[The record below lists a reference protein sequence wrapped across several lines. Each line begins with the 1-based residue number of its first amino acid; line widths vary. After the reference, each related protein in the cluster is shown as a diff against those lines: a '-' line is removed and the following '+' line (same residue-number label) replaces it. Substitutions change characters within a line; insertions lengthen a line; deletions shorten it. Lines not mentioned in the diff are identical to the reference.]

1 MCAGTRFER
10 TVVTRRIFRSLAVT
24 AAATAAL
31 ALGLAGCATQPADSD
46 AAGDA
51 SGSASSEAIRM
62 GTQPWLGYGQWY
74 VAEDQGYFSDRDVE
88 VALSSFNADSD
99 VNAALAANRLDM
111 ANVGAQAAL
120 QFIEQGLDVSIV
132 LMLDS
137 ATEADAILSGPEAS
151 DVKDLAGKKVAF
163 ERGATSEILLA
174 EALDE
179 AGMSFDDISVVEAS
193 ADKVAPMLLAGRV
206 DAGVT
211 YEPYISEALGSDK
224 GVQALVTAGEYPGLI
239 TDVLVVR
246 NDVLDA
252 RPDDVREVLGAWD
265 DAVAFTAENTD
276 EGRAII
282 AAGVGSDV
290 ADLETAFDGVHY
302 YTLAENRELL
312 TGDYLNETL
321 PALVSVAERIGL
333 LSESVDAKSVIRAEY
348 LGE

>member
-1 MCAGTRFER
+1 MTSRLL
-10 TVVTRRIFRSLAVT
+10 RSIALSAT
-24 AAATAAL
+24 ATAAL
-31 ALGLAGCATQPADSD
+31 ALGLAGCSAQPAGSD
-46 AAGDA
+46 AATGDA
-51 SGSASSEAIRM
+51 AGETIRM

-74 VAEDQGYFSDRDVE
+74 VAEDQGFFADRGVD
-88 VALSSFNADSD
+88 VALSSFNADAD

-137 ATEADAILSGPEAS
+137 ATEADAILAGDGIS
-151 DVKDLAGKKVAF
+151 DVTDLAGKKVAF

-179 AGMSFDDISVVEAS
+179 AGLSFDDVSVVEAS

-211 YEPYISEALGSDK
+211 YEPYVSEALGAGK
-224 GVQALVTAGEYPGLI
+224 GISAVATAGEFPGLI

-246 NDVLDA
+246 NEVLDE
-252 RPDDVREVLGAWD
+252 RPDEVREVLASWD
-265 DAVAFTAENTD
+265 DAVSYTEANTD
-276 EGRAII
+276 EARAII

-290 ADLETAFDGVHY
+290 SDLETAFDGVHY
-302 YTLAENRELL
+302 YSLAENRDLL
-312 TGDYLNETL
+312 TGSYATETL

-333 LSESVDAKSVIRAEY
+333 LSETVDAKTAVRAEF
-348 LGE
+348 LGK

>member
-1 MCAGTRFER
+1 MTSRLL
-10 TVVTRRIFRSLAVT
+10 RSLAV
-24 AAATAAL
+24 AASATAAL
-31 ALGLAGCATQPADSD
+31 ALGLAGCAAQPASSGSDSE
-46 AAGDA
+46 AAG
-51 SGSASSEAIRM
+51 ETIRM

-74 VAEDQGYFSDRDVE
+74 VAEDQGFFTDRGVD
-88 VALSSFNADSD
+88 VALSSFNADAD

-137 ATEADAILSGPEAS
+137 ATDADAILSGEGVTEVA
-151 DVKDLAGKKVAF
+151 DLAGKKVAF

-179 AGMSFDDISVVEAS
+179 AGLDFDDVTVVEAS

-211 YEPYISEALGSDK
+211 YEPYISEALGAGK
-224 GVQALVTAGEYPGLI
+224 GITAVATAGEFPGLI

-246 NDVLDA
+246 NDVLDQ
-252 RPDDVREVLGAWD
+252 RPDEVREVLASWD
-265 DAVAFTAENTD
+265 DAVAYTEQHTAEAR
-276 EGRAII
+276 GII

-290 ADLETAFDGVHY
+290 ADLATAFDGVHY
-302 YTLAENRELL
+302 YSLAENRELL
-312 TGDYLNETL
+312 TGSYLTDTL
-321 PALVSVAERIGL
+321 PALVGVAERIGL
-333 LSESVDAKSVIRAEY
+333 LTEPVEAKTAVRAEF
-348 LGE
+348 LGK

>member
-1 MCAGTRFER
+1 MTSRFL
-10 TVVTRRIFRSLAVT
+10 RSLAVT
-24 AAATAAL
+24 ATAAA
-31 ALGLAGCATQPADSD
+31 ALTIGLTGCAAQPAASD
-46 AAGDA
+46 GAGDTT
-51 SGSASSEAIRM
+51 GEAIRM

-74 VAEDQGYFSDRDVE
+74 VAEDQGFFADRSVDVT
-88 VALSSFNADSD
+88 LSSFNADAD

-137 ATEADAILSGPEAS
+137 ATEADAILSGEGVS
-151 DVKDLAGKKVAF
+151 EVTDLAGKKVAF

-174 EALDE
+174 EALDA
-179 AGMSFDDISVVEAS
+179 AGMSFDDISVVESS

-211 YEPYISEALGSDK
+211 YEPYVSEALGAEK
-224 GVQALVTAGEYPGLI
+224 GISALVTAGEFPGLI

-246 NDVLDA
+246 NDVLDE
-252 RPDDVREVLGAWD
+252 RPDEVREVLGAWD
-265 DAVAFTAENTD
+265 DAVAFTTENTD

-282 AAGVGSDV
+282 AKGVGSDV

-312 TGDYLNETL
+312 TGTYLTETL
-321 PALVSVAERIGL
+321 PALVSVSQRIGL
-333 LSESVDAKSVIRAEY
+333 LTDAVDAKTAVRAEF

>member
-1 MCAGTRFER
+1 M
-10 TVVTRRIFRSLAVT
+10 TRRLFRSFTVT
-24 AAATAAL
+24 AAAAAAL
-31 ALGLAGCATQPADSD
+31 TLGLAGCTAASTPD
-46 AAGDA
+46 AASGD
-51 SGSASSEAIRM
+51 AIRM

-74 VAEDQGYFSDRDVE
+74 VAEDQGFFGDRGVDVK
-88 VALSSFNADSD
+88 LSSFNADAD
-99 VNAALAANRLDM
+99 VNAALAADRLDM

-137 ATEADAILSGPEAS
+137 ATDADAILSGPGIT
-151 DVKDLAGKKVAF
+151 DVSELKGKKVAF

-174 EALDE
+174 EALE
-179 AGMSFDDISVVEAS
+179 QAGMNFEDIEVVESS
-193 ADKVAPMLLAGRV
+193 ADKVAPMLLANRV

-211 YEPYISEALGSDK
+211 YEPYISEALGADA
-224 GVQALVTAGEYPGLI
+224 GVRPLATAGEYPGLI

-246 NDVLDA
+246 NDVLDE
-252 RPDDVREVLGAWD
+252 RPDEVREVLASWD
-265 DAVAFTAENTD
+265 DAVAFTEKNTD

-302 YTLAENRELL
+302 YTLAENREQL
-312 TGDYLNETL
+312 TGEYLTETL
-321 PALVSVAERIGL
+321 PALVKVAERIGL
-333 LSESVDAKSVIRAEY
+333 LQGSVDATEAIRSEF